1 MRCCLIL
8 GSLLLTACAGRYSE
22 PVSIRTPAGP
32 QETFDCVKRQLTAL
46 GYKQSTIDT
55 DELRITGTKIDMK
68 SRRPDTQFR
77 RLLERLEVDV
87 SPEADGQTSLI
98 VQGRTFAEY
107 TTQRGPTE
115 VEESA
120 SDEVKTARQRLLERC
135 RVAATT

>member
-1 MRCCLIL
+1 MRHRLVF
-8 GSLLLTACAGRYSE
+8 GVFLLAACAQRYSE
-22 PVSIRTPAGP
+22 PVTIRTSAAP
-32 QETFDCVKRQLTAL
+32 QETFECVKQQLATL
-46 GYKQSTIDT
+46 GYKQSTINT

-87 SPEADGQTSLI
+87 SPEADGQTSLA

-120 SDEVKTARQRLLERC
+120 SNEVKTGRQRLLERC
-135 RVAATT
+135 GV

>member
-1 MRCCLIL
+1 MRYCLIL
-8 GSLLLTACAGRYSE
+8 GSSLLAACAGRYSE
-22 PVSIRTPAGP
+22 PVSIRTSAAP
-32 QETFDCVKRQLTAL
+32 QETFECVKRQLATL

-87 SPEADGQTSLI
+87 SPEADGQTSLV
-98 VQGRTFAEY
+98 VQGHTFAEY

-135 RVAATT
+135 RG